1 MPIRFLVIDGFNLIR
16 RIYEARIHKEK
27 HLGESSNVSGED
39 MKQVIEATKSSL
51 ARALKAHQ
59 PTHAAVVMEQHDK
72 TWRHLLYPE
81 YKANRSET
89 PPMLM
94 NKLPEFGAAF
104 VALGVQSFGVESYEA
119 DDVVATLATVVA
131 NNNGEVVILSTDKIY
146 LQLVNDRVIVYDHFA
161 NKRCDGAYIKE
172 KYGIAQ
178 EQYIDYL
185 ALVGAN
191 SNNIKGVQ
199 GIGPKSATTMLAEHA
214 SLDRILA
221 AQPASTMLKKVS
233 TRKSDALR
241 SRQLVTL
248 KTDVELGQN
257 LKSFRL

>member
-27 HLGESSNVSGED
+27 HQGESSSVSGED
-39 MKQVIEATKSSL
+39 MKQVVEAAKSSL
-51 ARALKAHQ
+51 ARALNTHQ

-94 NKLPEFGAAF
+94 SKLPQFEAAF
-104 VALGVQSFGVESYEA
+104 AELGVRSFGVESYEA
-119 DDVVATLATVVA
+119 DDVVATLAAVVA
-131 NNNGEVVILSTDKIY
+131 KNNGEVVILSTDKIY
-146 LQLVNDRVIVYDHFA
+146 LQLVNDKVIVYDHFA
-161 NKRCDGAYIKE
+161 DQRCDRNYIKE
-172 KYGIAQ
+172 KYGIVQA
-178 EQYIDYL
+178 QYIDYL

-199 GIGPKSATTMLAEHA
+199 GIGPKSAISMLAEYA
-214 SLDRILA
+214 SLDRILS

-233 TRKSDALR
+233 TGRSNAIR

>member
-1 MPIRFLVIDGFNLIR
+1 MPISFLVIDGFNMIR
-16 RIYEARIHKEK
+16 RIYEARIHKENHQDK
-27 HLGESSNVSGED
+27 SSHVSKED
-39 MKQVIEATKSSL
+39 AKQVVEAAKSSL
-51 ARALKAHQ
+51 ARALKEHQ

-89 PPMLM
+89 PPMLI
-94 NKLPEFGAAF
+94 NNRSEFAAAF
-104 VALGVQSFGVESYEA
+104 AALGVQSFGIDSYEA

-131 NNNGEVVILSTDKIY
+131 NNHGEVVILSTDKIY
-146 LQLVNDRVIVYDHFA
+146 LQLVKDKVIVYDHFA
-161 NKRCDGAYIKE
+161 NKRCDRNYIKE

-199 GIGPKSATTMLAEHA
+199 GIGPKSAKTLLAEHA

-233 TRKSDALR
+233 TGKSDALR

-248 KTDVELGQN
+248 KTNVELGQN

>member
-1 MPIRFLVIDGFNLIR
+1 
-16 RIYEARIHKEK
+16 
-27 HLGESSNVSGED
+27 
-39 MKQVIEATKSSL
+39 
-51 ARALKAHQ
+51 
-59 PTHAAVVMEQHDK
+59 
-72 TWRHLLYPE
+72 
-81 YKANRSET
+81 
-89 PPMLM
+89 
-94 NKLPEFGAAF
+94 
-104 VALGVQSFGVESYEA
+104 
-119 DDVVATLATVVA
+119 
-131 NNNGEVVILSTDKIY
+131 
-146 LQLVNDRVIVYDHFA
+146 VNDKVIVYDHFA
-161 NKRCDGAYIKE
+161 NKRCDRVYIEE

-199 GIGPKSATTMLAEHA
+199 GIGPKSAVTMLSEHA
-214 SLDRILA
+214 SLDLILS

-233 TRKSDALR
+233 AGSSNALR

>member
-1 MPIRFLVIDGFNLIR
+1 MSIRFLVIDGFNLIR

-27 HLGESSNVSGED
+27 PQSESSNVSAEE

-59 PTHAAVVMEQHDK
+59 PTHAAVVMEHHDK

-89 PPMLM
+89 PPMLLS
-94 NKLPEFGAAF
+94 KLPEFAAAF
-104 VALGVQSFGVESYEA
+104 AELGVQSFGIDSYEA

-131 NNNGEVVILSTDKIY
+131 ANNGGVVILSTDKIY
-146 LQLVNDRVIVYDHFA
+146 LQLVNDKVIVYDHFA
-161 NKRCDGAYIKE
+161 NKRCDRIYIKE
-172 KYGIAQ
+172 KYGIVQ

-199 GIGPKSATTMLAEHA
+199 GIGPKSAVTMLSEHA
-214 SLDRILA
+214 SLDHILS
-221 AQPASTMLKKVS
+221 AQPTSTMLKKVS
-233 TRKSDALR
+233 AGSSNALR